1 MRDFPLKSEQEIDKA
16 LIHLPFEI
24 QAKSLQEKISAN
36 FTRLSAPE
44 R

>member
-1 MRDFPLKSEQEIDKA
+1 MRDFSLKSEQEIDEA

-36 FTRLSAPE
+36 PTRLSAPE